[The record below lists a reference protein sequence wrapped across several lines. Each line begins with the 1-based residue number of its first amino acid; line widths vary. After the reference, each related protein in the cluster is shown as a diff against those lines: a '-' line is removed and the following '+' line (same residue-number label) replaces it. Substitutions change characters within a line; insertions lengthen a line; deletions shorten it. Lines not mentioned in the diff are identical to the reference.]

1 MMNEHGVLHVED
13 ESSQRSP
20 NPPVSLPQYP
30 ADLSKAGISLTIPN
44 PLLSRPPPLTSL
56 ANGFPKL
63 SEKPL
68 DMPKSIF
75 EQMQG
80 LPRPN
85 FLDQMKKDLGGS
97 IDIPM
102 SPLKRP
108 AEKDPN
114 KKPASLSRSYC
125 EICKKELCNKYFMKT
140 HMMKM
145 HGIMMEQGPPNG
157 GVQCDICKKE
167 LSSRYFL
174 KVHMANGHGL
184 NEDGTPIPPHM
195 RENGLLNM
203 FPIGEFPPPAPMG
216 EFSRLLMQQG
226 EKNMERLKELDRQ
239 KSQETNG
246 QSHICSLCSNS
257 FPDIIALQV
266 HIIKNHG
273 ALPPTTGIEN
283 LFNKSLQKEG
293 KEVQRE
299 ANHEEDRADKEA
311 NDENEDITDREEEE
325 SPKESAEP
333 PSIVPNAFPFPLDLA
348 KMLGGQAAAPKEGGG
363 GPLSE
368 LLQRHALSGMINNP
382 MSGLSAG
389 FPGLPGGPAPAAG
402 NPQFQGLFNMF
413 LSEML
418 KKVQKETPPQT
429 PPSSPPP
436 SQEEEEEEEPAGG
449 REQNSEPASELSPPF
464 PDPAPVQQ
472 QEQELAS

>member
-1 MMNEHGVLHVED
+1 
-13 ESSQRSP
+13 
-20 NPPVSLPQYP
+20 
-30 ADLSKAGISLTIPN
+30 
-44 PLLSRPPPLTSL
+44 
-56 ANGFPKL
+56 
-63 SEKPL
+63 
-68 DMPKSIF
+68 
-75 EQMQG
+75 
-80 LPRPN
+80 
-85 FLDQMKKDLGGS
+85 MKKDLGGA

-108 AEKDPN
+108 SEKDPN

-157 GVQCDICKKE
+157 GVSCDICKKE

-203 FPIGEFPPPAPMG
+203 FPIGEFPPPPMG

-283 LFNKSLQKEG
+283 LFNRSLHKDP
-293 KEVQRE
+293 KEVRKE
-299 ANHEEDRADKEA
+299 PTESHDEDRVEKEPRGEE
-311 NDENEDITDREEEE
+311 ENEDITEREEEE
-325 SPKESAEP
+325 SLKEDAEP
-333 PSIVPNAFPFPLDLA
+333 QSFAPNAFPFPLDLA
-348 KMLGGQAAAPKEGGG
+348 KMLGNPAGTKEGPG

-382 MSGLSAG
+382 MSGLSG
-389 FPGLPGGPAPAAG
+389 FPGLPGAPPAAG
-402 NPQFQGLFNMF
+402 NPQFHGLFNMF

-436 SQEEEEEEEPAGG
+436 SQEEEEEEPAPERSSEPVLEQVPEPSPFQEPA
-449 REQNSEPASELSPPF
+449 PF
-464 PDPAPVQQ
+464 QDPAPVQQ
-472 QEQELAS
+472 QEQELTS